1 MFLPF
6 ASLVLDSFGFAS
18 GVCPDCRLRPHG
30 NHDHIHGDLVSC
42 LVCFLSA
49 SPSPSP
55 SPIPRSRPSSRIVF
69 LPFVVIVI
77 LVVVAGSRRARF
89 PSRLPVLLLVLLA
102 RGLRHAV
109 LEPRQVVV
117 DLAAARL
124 GGLGLVHTLPQGL
137 LDLRAR
143 RRRVACGC
151 PACCCS
157 PEATGLAMNNLILES
172 RWSGREGGRVCQDV
186 DNVPRTEDMIV
197 TQGRSLVPLGAW
209 TRRVLT
215 GGRRNGLWWTDVIV
229 YVCVCVFLG
238 GWWLIF

>member
-151 PACCCS
+151 PACEDRRHDCHAG
-157 PEATGLAMNNLILES
+157 PL
-172 RWSGREGGRVCQDV
+172 
-186 DNVPRTEDMIV
+186 PRAV
-197 TQGRSLVPLGAW
+197 
-209 TRRVLT
+209 RRVDTQSLDWREAERLVVD
-215 GGRRNGLWWTDVIV
+215 GCHC
-229 YVCVCVFLG
+229 VCVCVCISGWVVVDFLEG
-238 GWWLIF
+238 GQSSAERGLSCRLAGVALPWLDPRLEL